1 MWGSLGVYFY
11 WESIF
16 LVTEEFFWKAEEE
29 KYGGYETGFDF
40 KNCQGAGCCFAG
52 NSFCSLLVWILCFP
66 HCIALFPEGKLGC
79 DRAVLC
85 DLYFLR
91 KYL

>member
-1 MWGSLGVYFY
+1 MADMKRDLILKIV
-11 WESIF
+11 
-16 LVTEEFFWKAEEE
+16 KALDVVLLAIPFAVCW
-29 KYGGYETGFDF
+29 YGYYASRIVSPF
-40 KNCQGAGCCFAG
+40 
-52 NSFCSLLVWILCFP
+52 
-66 HCIALFPEGKLGC
+66 FPEGKLGC